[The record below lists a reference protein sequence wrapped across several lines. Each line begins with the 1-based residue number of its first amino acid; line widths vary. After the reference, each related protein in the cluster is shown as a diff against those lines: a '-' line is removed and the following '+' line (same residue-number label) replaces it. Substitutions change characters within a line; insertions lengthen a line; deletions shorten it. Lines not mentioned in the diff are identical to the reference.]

1 MKKSGNEVIIIGAG
15 NVGTHLAR
23 QLDQQNYTI
32 RGICSRSIQSARQLA
47 KYYVCESWANPA
59 IIPNDAQYYFICV
72 NDEAIASVAE
82 AMPSTNGLVM
92 HTSGSTPLDVL
103 SRFPNRGVFYPIQT
117 FTKTHETDFSLVPI
131 CIEASNKKSL
141 NTLKNLALHFSN
153 NIIEADS
160 IKRKYIHLSAIFA
173 SNFTNYMYVIAYDI
187 LTKQQLPF
195 SILLPLILESFEKV
209 TLMEP
214 WQAQTGPAVRGDSFI
229 IQEHLKM
236 LSNNPDYQE
245 IYRLLSEQIMK
256 HKK

>member
-1 MKKSGNEVIIIGAG
+1 
-15 NVGTHLAR
+15 
-23 QLDQQNYTI
+23 
-32 RGICSRSIQSARQLA
+32 
-47 KYYVCESWANPA
+47 
-59 IIPNDAQYYFICV
+59 
-72 NDEAIASVAE
+72 
-82 AMPSTNGLVM
+82 
-92 HTSGSTPLDVL
+92 
-103 SRFPNRGVFYPIQT
+103 
-117 FTKTHETDFSLVPI
+117 
-131 CIEASNKKSL
+131 
-141 NTLKNLALHFSN
+141 
-153 NIIEADS
+153 
-160 IKRKYIHLSAIFA
+160 
-173 SNFTNYMYVIAYDI
+173 MYVIAYDI